1 MSGHCDSP
9 VLSDRSRI
17 SPFRSGGSIR
27 TDLSISSHGRRVR
40 TIRALLAFWAALHA
54 RARLLLTAALR
65 VHSVGR
71 FVRALTFRFARPVV
85 RLDEGRS
92 HHFWLSRLSRSRDG
106 GLELSLLLVGHLS
119 RRLLGFGKEVLRF
132 LYLEKKLSP
141 LLAHSPRHRAP
152 SSFRSVH
159 RPPSGVRARSSYGQ
173 SFAAAFHLRA
183 APYCGRLSLSA
194 SWGAFAP
201 RRSLAK
207 PHDHLAALAM
217 SCACSPRHSHTTLR
231 DLLSDLTSGRTCS
244 RSLSFRSSNMPASWG
259 GHARSPFE
267 QSTQTRSPF
276 GGSLARGHD
285 APFEARA

>member
-1 MSGHCDSP
+1 M
-9 VLSDRSRI
+9 
-17 SPFRSGGSIR
+17 
-27 TDLSISSHGRRVR
+27 
-40 TIRALLAFWAALHA
+40 LAFWAALHA
-54 RARLLLTAALR
+54 RARLLLRAALR

-92 HHFWLSRLSRSRDG
+92 HHFRLSRLSRA
-106 GLELSLLLVGHLS
+106 SLRRRFKSFRSLLVGHLP

-132 LYLEKKLSP
+132 MCLEKKLSP

-173 SFAAAFHLRA
+173 SLAAAFHLRA
-183 APYCGRLSLSA
+183 APYCGRLSLLGFLGCFRTS
-194 SWGAFAP
+194 SIT
-201 RRSLAK
+201 RKTSR
-207 PHDHLAALAM
+207 
-217 SCACSPRHSHTTLR
+217 SPRGSRDVLR
-231 DLLSDLTSGRTCS
+231 VL
-244 RSLSFRSSNMPASWG
+244 AS
-259 GHARSPFE
+259 AFTYDASRSPFGSHVGSHVFTFAE
-267 QSTQTRSPF
+267 LSLLEHACLLGRPRTFALRAITQTRSPF

>member
-1 MSGHCDSP
+1 M
-9 VLSDRSRI
+9 
-17 SPFRSGGSIR
+17 R
-27 TDLSISSHGRRVR
+27 TDLSIRSHGRGVR

-54 RARLLLTAALR
+54 RARLLLRAALR

-92 HHFWLSRLSRSRDG
+92 HHFRLSRLSRYRTAVWSFRSSWLAISPVAFWASEKRCSG
-106 GLELSLLLVGHLS
+106 FRAS
-119 RRLLGFGKEVLRF
+119 RRRSRLFSRTPLGIVHL
-132 LYLEKKLSP
+132 
-141 LLAHSPRHRAP
+141 RAP
-152 SSFRSVH
+152 RSVH
-159 RPPSGVRARSSYGQ
+159 RPPSGVRAGSSYGQ

-183 APYCGRLSLSA
+183 APYSGRLSLSA

-207 PHDHLAALAM
+207 PPDRLAALAM

-244 RSLSFRSSNMPASWG
+244 RS
-259 GHARSPFE
+259 
-267 QSTQTRSPF
+267 
-276 GGSLARGHD
+276 
-285 APFEARA
+285 